1 MTPLHQLSA
10 EVQAAIDR
18 QVARIKLEFDIKS
31 ELLSLEELAS
41 VIGKQVNY
49 LWNLRNSGRMLPI
62 PVTKVGGHD
71 TYWIVH
77 VVIWLMKFDESAVG
91 EAEPMVYRPQPSER
105 KPENPLLSIGQPK
118 AKEKGRRSETN
129 AAKEALLAR
138 GMKILAQR
146 QAESRG
152 R

>member
-1 MTPLHQLSA
+1 MTPLHQHST
-10 EVQAAIDR
+10 EVQLAIDR
-18 QVARIKLEFDIKS
+18 QVARIKLDFDIKS

-41 VIGKQVNY
+41 VIGKTVNY

-71 TYWIVH
+71 AYWIVH
-77 VVIWLMKFDESAVG
+77 VVIWLMKLDESDLG
-91 EAEPMVYRPQPSER
+91 EAEPVVYRRPQSER
-105 KPENPLLSIGQPK
+105 ESASPRQPTAKPK
-118 AKEKGRRSETN
+118 AKVSRSETN

-138 GMKILAQR
+138 GLKILAQR
-146 QAESRG
+146 QAESEG